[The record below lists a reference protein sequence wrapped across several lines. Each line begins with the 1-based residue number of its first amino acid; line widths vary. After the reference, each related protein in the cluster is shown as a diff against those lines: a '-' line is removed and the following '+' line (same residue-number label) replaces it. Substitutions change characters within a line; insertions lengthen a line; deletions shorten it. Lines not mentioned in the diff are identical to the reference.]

1 MKNLRAIACLIA
13 AAETAN
19 DPLDEL
25 ACRRAAV
32 WLRWCD
38 GFGATL
44 TRTEADRIAAGG
56 ALGEASRGLIRR
68 LAEEYP
74 APVEDI
80 QLACLQGD
88 DGAPWSVDAI
98 ADRTKHAR
106 SGPSDLAHVERTVS
120 PIRTA
125 PEFQQR

>member
-1 MKNLRAIACLIA
+1 MKNSQAIACLIA

-44 TRTEADRIAAGG
+44 TRPEVDRIAAGG
-56 ALGEASRGLIRR
+56 ALGEAARGLIRR
-68 LAEEYP
+68 LVEEYP
-74 APVEDI
+74 GPVEDI
-80 QLACLQGD
+80 QLACLHED
-88 DGAPWSVDAI
+88 AGAPWSVEAI
-98 ADRTKHAR
+98 VDRAKHAR
-106 SGPSDLAHVERTVS
+106 SGSEAKPGVARAGQFPS
-120 PIRTA
+120 P
-125 PEFQQR
+125 